1 MSVLERDMLISRD
14 SYETRVAIVED
25 SKLVELYIE
34 RADRSVVGNVYLGK
48 VTDVLP
54 GMQAAFVDIG
64 LEKNAFLYVDDIR
77 NHDNKPRQGRTISSL
92 LTVGKPVLVQVA
104 KDPMGT
110 KGARITMDISIPG
123 RFVVLMPFAN
133 HIGVS
138 KKIDASVSE
147 KLHDI
152 VRENLN
158 EGTGAIIRTA
168 AASAGEQEL
177 IADINFLNRLWK
189 RVMRHVADGV
199 APEVVYTEMDLAMRY
214 IRDVY
219 SDEYNKL
226 VIDDKTTH
234 EKIVSF
240 LKRSAPELVKRISIH
255 KDPTVSLFDYY
266 GLEPQITQALSREID
281 LPSGGRIGIDVTEAL
296 IAIDVNTGSFV
307 GRRNLEETLLK
318 TNLEAANEA
327 MRQVRLRDMGGII
340 IIDFIDM
347 ESSANRKK
355 LEEKIEELLERDR
368 NRTSLSSISPLGL
381 VQIARKRT
389 TQGVYALLTEVCPHC
404 QGQGR
409 SLSDESS
416 RIVVERKIRS
426 EVASSR
432 ENAFLFAVNPRTL
445 ENLTQPGVNFS
456 ATLKSET
463 GNTIHL
469 VTDET
474 LGTQDAVMLIE
485 GRAEPK
491 LIPRR
496 GKMR

>member
-14 SYETRVAIVED
+14 SYDTRIAIVED
-25 SKLVELYIE
+25 SKLVELYVE
-34 RADRSVVGNVYLGK
+34 RAAKSVVGNVYLGK

-77 NHDNKPRQGRTISSL
+77 NHDHKPRQRRTISAL
-92 LTVGKPVLVQVA
+92 LSVGKRVLVQVA
-104 KDPMGT
+104 KDPIGT
-110 KGARITMDISIPG
+110 KGARLTMDISIPG

-133 HIGVS
+133 HVGIS
-138 KKIDASVSE
+138 KKIESKTAE
-147 KLHDI
+147 KLTE
-152 VRENLN
+152 VVKANLN

-168 AASAGEQEL
+168 AAGAGDQEL
-177 IADINFLNRLWK
+177 VADIQFLNRLWK
-189 RVMRHVADGV
+189 RVTRHMADGV
-199 APEVVYTEMDLAMRY
+199 APEVVYTELDLAMRY
-214 IRDVY
+214 VRDVY
-219 SDEYNKL
+219 SSEYNRL
-226 VIDDKTTH
+226 IIDDKAIF
-234 EKIVSF
+234 EKVVSF
-240 LKRSAPELVKRISIH
+240 LKRNAPELVKRITLY
-255 KDPTVSLFDYY
+255 KDPTTPLFDNY
-266 GLEPQITQALSREID
+266 GLEPQIQEALSREVD

-318 TNLEAANEA
+318 TNLEAADEA

-347 ESSANRKK
+347 ESPTNRKR
-355 LEEKIEELLERDR
+355 LEDRIEELLERDR

-389 TQGVYALLTEVCPHC
+389 TEGVYSLLTETCPHC
-404 QGQGR
+404 MGQGR
-409 SLSDESS
+409 TLSDESA
-416 RIVVERKIRS
+416 RIVAERKIRT

-432 ENAFLFAVNPRTL
+432 ESAFLFAVNPSTL
-445 ENLTQPGVNFS
+445 ESLTQPGVNFA

-463 GNTIHL
+463 GNDIHL
-469 VTDET
+469 VADEA
-474 LGTQDAVMLIE
+474 LDSKEAVMLIE

-496 GKMR
+496 GRIR